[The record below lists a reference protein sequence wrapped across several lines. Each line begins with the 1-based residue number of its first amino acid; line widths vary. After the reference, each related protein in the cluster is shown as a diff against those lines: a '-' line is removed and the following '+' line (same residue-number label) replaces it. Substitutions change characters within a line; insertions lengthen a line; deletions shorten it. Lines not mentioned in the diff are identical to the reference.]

1 MNKEE
6 LKENIKK
13 SSKVVG
19 SLLVDYKN
27 KEDEWKN
34 DIIEIK
40 KVNLFAL
47 IDQLDEAETLSLDWI
62 DENVVEGDFRG
73 EQQFWY
79 GRFIEEEKVR
89 NLLVPKQEELVS
101 KADFENI
108 KSYKEEGWTLANLI
122 NNRGASA
129 EHDEMLAKAWLA
141 YPNIEV
147 EKEQEYYAK
156 IKGHELVN
164 DSEDGYWN
172 VDGKELYIDNIWY
185 DYSGHKTTKLTKDGW
200 ANLGIN
206 EDNADFV
213 RVGEL
218 EE

>member
-1 MNKEE
+1 MKDKEWLKEE
-6 LKENIKK
+6 IGELPCVDAVFNSDG
-13 SSKVVG
+13 SSYIDSVVP
-19 SLLVDYKN
+19 VMAVYD
-27 KEDEWKN
+27 
-34 DIIEIK
+34 
-40 KVNLFAL
+40 L
-47 IDQLDEAETLSLDWI
+47 IDELDEPETLSQKRI
-62 DENVVEGDFRG
+62 DDNIFEVDSWNKVVNVNL
-73 EQQFWY
+73 Q
-79 GRFIEEEKVR
+79 